1 MSRLSGIRA
10 CVFDAYGTIF
20 DFASAAARCTEIPAH
35 QRAALTTTW
44 RDKQLQY
51 TWLRTLQG
59 RYVDFWQVT
68 GDALDFALDS
78 LDISNS
84 SLHERLMRLYRTLA
98 AFPEVSGVLL
108 SLRQSGF
115 TTAILSNGSPAMLDA
130 VVSGAGL
137 TGLFDAVL
145 SADAVGAFKT
155 HPAVYQY
162 ALDQLGVSASAVSF
176 QSSSIRPGSTGCV
189 SLGRFVSILQRVGCA
204 RGRGFRD
211 ACGLVQPLRSAPRAS
226 ARVTG
231 P

>member
-59 RYVDFWQVT
+59 RYVDFWHVT
-68 GDALDFALDS
+68 GYALDFALDS
-78 LDISNS
+78 LDMSNS
-84 SLHERLMRLYRTLA
+84 GLHERLMRLYRTLA

-115 TTAILSNGSPAMLDA
+115 TTAILSNGSPPMLDR

-137 TGLFDAVL
+137 TAPLDAVL
-145 SADAVGAFKT
+145 SPGTVGAFK
-155 HPAVYQY
+155 PDPSVDPNPP
-162 ALDQLGVSASAVSF
+162 DQIGVS
-176 QSSSIRPGSTGCV
+176 GS
-189 SLGRFVSILQRVGCA
+189 
-204 RGRGFRD
+204 
-211 ACGLVQPLRSAPRAS
+211 
-226 ARVTG
+226 
-231 P
+231 